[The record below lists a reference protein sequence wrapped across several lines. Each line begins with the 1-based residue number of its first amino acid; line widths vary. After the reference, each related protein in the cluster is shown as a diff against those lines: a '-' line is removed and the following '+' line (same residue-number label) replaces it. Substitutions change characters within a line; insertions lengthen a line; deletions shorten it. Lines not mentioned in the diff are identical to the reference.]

1 MTAAT
6 STSKTTFTT
15 DELTHELIAERWF
28 DAPRA
33 LVFRAMNEAERI
45 PRWWG
50 RHGDVT
56 RVEEMDVRPGGKWRF
71 VSRGADG
78 IDYPFKGEFLEIDPP
93 SRVVQTFIFDVEG
106 LSDHVSVVT
115 VDYTEEGGRTK
126 MVVRNRFPSAQ
137 DLAGA
142 MAAGMA
148 TGQAETYD
156 RLEVELATM

>member
-1 MTAAT
+1 MTVT
-6 STSKTTFTT
+6 SINKTTFTT
-15 DELTHELIAERWF
+15 DESTHELIAERWF
-28 DAPRA
+28 DAPRE
-33 LVFRAMNEAERI
+33 LVFRAMTDAERI

-71 VSRGADG
+71 ISRGPDG

-93 SRVVQTFIFDVEG
+93 SHVVQTFIFDVEG

-115 VDYTEEGGRTK
+115 ADFTEEEGRTK
-126 MVVRNRFPSAQ
+126 MVVRNRFASAE

-142 MAAGMA
+142 EASGMA
-148 TGQAETYD
+148 GGQAETYE
-156 RLEVELATM
+156 RLEAELARG